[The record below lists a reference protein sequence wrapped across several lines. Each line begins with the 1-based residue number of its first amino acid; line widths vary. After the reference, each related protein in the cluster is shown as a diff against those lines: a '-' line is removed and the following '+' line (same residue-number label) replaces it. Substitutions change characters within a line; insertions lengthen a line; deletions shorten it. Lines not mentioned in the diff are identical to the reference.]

1 MRVAWVGCGYSAW
14 PPRSG
19 AGIAVRWAR
28 EPGRR
33 GHGRARLDVRTRD
46 RAIGPVTEL
55 EGSGGPMLP
64 PPSPPGYGVTAG
76 SAPGIVGADVGLSR
90 CFSNPRRAVSSLIPC
105 VRKGSRRRRPR
116 SKSTERVD
124 QRGPVVGESRQSQTR
139 LNASNRASLLD
150 SYAAGVPVQELA
162 DRFGVHRST
171 VSELV
176 RRAGVPAR
184 SPGLPESIRREAARL
199 YEGGLT
205 LPQVAARLGISNDG
219 ARSGIVSCGGTIRPR
234 GRRRVVEA

>member
-1 MRVAWVGCGYSAW
+1 MG
-14 PPRSG
+14 
-19 AGIAVRWAR
+19 
-28 EPGRR
+28 
-33 GHGRARLDVRTRD
+33 
-46 RAIGPVTEL
+46 
-55 EGSGGPMLP
+55 
-64 PPSPPGYGVTAG
+64 
-76 SAPGIVGADVGLSR
+76 
-90 CFSNPRRAVSSLIPC
+90 
-105 VRKGSRRRRPR
+105 
-116 SKSTERVD
+116 TERVD

-139 LNASNRASLLD
+139 LNASNRAALLD

-219 ARSGIVSCGGTIRPR
+219 TRSGIVSCGGTIRPR

>member
-1 MRVAWVGCGYSAW
+1 M
-14 PPRSG
+14 
-19 AGIAVRWAR
+19 
-28 EPGRR
+28 
-33 GHGRARLDVRTRD
+33 
-46 RAIGPVTEL
+46 
-55 EGSGGPMLP
+55 
-64 PPSPPGYGVTAG
+64 
-76 SAPGIVGADVGLSR
+76 
-90 CFSNPRRAVSSLIPC
+90 
-105 VRKGSRRRRPR
+105 
-116 SKSTERVD
+116 
-124 QRGPVVGESRQSQTR
+124 
-139 LNASNRASLLD
+139 NASNRASLLD